1 MEKWRGKVAVV
12 TGASA
17 GIGVALV
24 KALCK
29 HGINVIGL
37 ARRAER
43 VEVSWCIAT
52 QKKRWRVLEC
62 EKNFSYSMANR
73 FRKFRTRSMKFF
85 STAIS
90 HYSPIPSNRS
100 SRTSW
105 KVLRAIFIPSSAMFQ
120 TRARWSVHSSG
131 LQKSS
136 EESIFSST
144 MLEFSSW
151 LNAMFGRWQSLEDWF
166 VWSSLFPQIRWLARR
181 GRWSNR
187 WT

>member
-52 QKKRWRVLEC
+52 KKKALE
-62 EKNFSYSMANR
+62 
-73 FRKFRTRSMKFF
+73 
-85 STAIS
+85 
-90 HYSPIPSNRS
+90 
-100 SRTSW
+100 
-105 KVLRAIFIPSSAMFQ
+105 SAG
-120 TRARWSVHSSG
+120 V
-131 LQKSS
+131 
-136 EESIFSST
+136 
-144 MLEFSSW
+144 
-151 LNAMFGRWQSLEDWF
+151 
-166 VWSSLFPQIRWLARR
+166 
-181 GRWSNR
+181 
-187 WT
+187 

>member
-52 QKKRWRVLEC
+52 KKALESAGVWK
-62 EKNFSYSMANR
+62 KNFSYSMAHR
-73 FRKFRTRSMKFF
+73 FRKFWTRSMKFF
-85 STAIS
+85 PLQSHITLPFRPIGAIE
-90 HYSPIPSNRS
+90 RVEKC
-100 SRTSW
+100 W
-105 KVLRAIFIPSSAMFQ
+105 GPSSFRQVRCFRPELGEVCIRMDWKRVRRSRYSHQQCWNFQ
-120 TRARWSVHSSG
+120 VDWMQCLDVG
-131 LQKSS
+131 KV
-136 EESIFSST
+136 FK
-144 MLEFSSW
+144 
-151 LNAMFGRWQSLEDWF
+151 DWF
-166 VWSSLFPQIRWLARR
+166 VWFFPLSADSLACSTRAMK
-181 GRWSNR
+181 
-187 WT
+187 